1 MTSDILAYREL
12 ILMFPVFWILIFTIY
27 IVFKPQSKEDRLFS
41 YNSKKSEKDIL
52 RLLEQLEHKN
62 RKDYSKT
69 KRLVIIRC
77 YEDGK
82 ITEAESA
89 RMEKTIMRVHYNDF
103 ESRWSVYSK
112 ADPMVLITFLIT
124 ILYGF
129 VFFNFLID
137 PKGAMM
143 IKNRLL
149 LNMILVPP
157 ALLGLMIYG
166 IFTVYFQV
174 LSGVMYSVGSV
185 QRAQISFNEFIH
197 ALKMGGRNTEIKF
210 QGRGLRSGWG
220 RL

>member
-1 MTSDILAYREL
+1 MTAEILAYREI
-12 ILMFPVFWILIFTIY
+12 ILMFPVFWIIIFTIY
-27 IVFKPQSKEDRLFS
+27 IVFKPQSKVDRLFS
-41 YNSKKSEKDIL
+41 YNSKNSEKDIL
-52 RLLEQLEHKN
+52 RLLEQLERKN

-69 KRLVIIRC
+69 KRLVIKC

-82 ITEAESA
+82 ITEAEST
-89 RMEKTIMRVHYNDF
+89 RMEKRIMQVHYNDF
-103 ESRWSVYSK
+103 ESRWSVYTK

-149 LNMILVPP
+149 MNMILVPP
-157 ALLGLMIYG
+157 ALIGLLIYG
-166 IFTVYFQV
+166 IFSVYFQV
-174 LSGVMYSVGSV
+174 LSGVLYSVGSV
-185 QRAQISFNEFIH
+185 QRAQISFNEFIR

-210 QGRGLRSGWG
+210 QGRGLRSGIG
-220 RL
+220 RM